1 MSSENPNDLK
11 TIIKSVPFHF
21 QIDFKPTGNGRRIR
35 GMVSSPKPDRE
46 NEVIETSAMRQALHN
61 FMKHPILHLQHTER
75 PVGIAIEAVVKSTG
89 ETHIEAEIF
98 ETDDTDDV
106 WDLIEKG
113 ELSKFSI
120 YGRRKQ
126 TAGQCHVSPNQR
138 SGPCI
143 TKSLDLWSISI
154 VGTNAVNQDTYLEI
168 AKSHLAEDEYTP
180 FAENLGLIY
189 KSWPGNEYLKGDTMV
204 PEPMKTDD
212 PIVETPLDDVVK
224 GTSEERLDTIEASL
238 GTITKAIGDLAVVVK
253 AAVDKPEEV
262 KEEAIT
268 EDIKKATLED
278 VDAIVKAKVEEAVG
292 DVKKAFDGLTT
303 DVAELKK
310 AVDEMKNTI
319 VRKSGPLVYIPESEG
334 EYNPYEANA
343 AAIGA

>member
-1 MSSENPNDLK
+1 M
-11 TIIKSVPFHF
+11 I
-21 QIDFKPTGNGRRIR
+21 
-35 GMVSSPKPDRE
+35 SSPKPDRE
-46 NEVIETSAMRQALHN
+46 NEVIETAAMRQALHN

-75 PVGIAIEAVVKSTG
+75 PVGTALEAVVKANG
-89 ETHIEAEIF
+89 ETHIEAEIYD
-98 ETDDTDDV
+98 TDDTDDV
-106 WDLIEKG
+106 WQLIEKG
-113 ELSKFSI
+113 LLSKYSI

-126 TAGQCHVSPNQR
+126 TAGQCHLFPHQR
-138 SGPCI
+138 TSPCI
-143 TKSLDLWSISI
+143 TKSLDLWSVSI

-168 AKSHLAEDEYTP
+168 AKAHLPDAEYGE

-189 KSWPGNEYLKGDTMV
+189 KSRPDNEYLKGDTMV
-204 PEPMKTDD
+204 PEPKKTDD
-212 PIVETPLDDVVK
+212 PVVDSTPIDETPIVK
-224 GTSEERLDTIEASL
+224 GSSEERLDTIEASL

-253 AAVDKPEEV
+253 AAVEKPEV
-262 KEEAIT
+262 KDEQPA
-268 EDIKKATLED
+268 EDIKKAGLED

-292 DVKKAFDGLTT
+292 EVKKAFDGLTT

-319 VRKSGPLVYIPESEG
+319 VRKSGPLVYIPEKDS

>member
-1 MSSENPNDLK
+1 
-11 TIIKSVPFHF
+11 
-21 QIDFKPTGNGRRIR
+21 
-35 GMVSSPKPDRE
+35 MVSSPKPDRE

-113 ELSKFSI
+113 GLSKFSI

-126 TAGQCHVSPNQR
+126 TAGQCHLSPNQR

-168 AKSHLAEDEYTP
+168 AKAHLAEDEYTP
-180 FAENLGLIY
+180 FAENLGLI
-189 KSWPGNEYLKGDTMV
+189 PPNTALMV
-204 PEPMKTDD
+204 IHDGKKRYE
-212 PIVETPLDDVVK
+212 I
-224 GTSEERLDTIEASL
+224 RLSSSLEKNATI
-238 GTITKAIGDLAVVVK
+238 
-253 AAVDKPEEV
+253 P
-262 KEEAIT
+262 
-268 EDIKKATLED
+268 
-278 VDAIVKAKVEEAVG
+278 
-292 DVKKAFDGLTT
+292 
-303 DVAELKK
+303 
-310 AVDEMKNTI
+310 
-319 VRKSGPLVYIPESEG
+319 
-334 EYNPYEANA
+334 
-343 AAIGA
+343 

>member
-1 MSSENPNDLK
+1 
-11 TIIKSVPFHF
+11 
-21 QIDFKPTGNGRRIR
+21 
-35 GMVSSPKPDRE
+35 MVSSPKPDRE

-75 PVGIAIEAVVKSTG
+75 PVGTAIEAVVKSTG

-113 ELSKFSI
+113 GLSKFSI

-126 TAGQCHVSPNQR
+126 TAGQCHLSPNQR
-138 SGPCI
+138 SSPCI

-168 AKSHLAEDEYTP
+168 AKAHLAEDEYTP

-189 KSWPGNEYLKGDTMV
+189 KSGPSNEYLKGDTMV

-212 PIVETPLDDVVK
+212 PIVETPLDGVVK

-253 AAVDKPEEV
+253 AAVEKPEV
-262 KEEAIT
+262 KDEEPAD
-268 EDIKKATLED
+268 DIKKATLDD

-292 DVKKAFDGLTT
+292 EVKKAFDGLTT

-319 VRKSGPLVYIPESEG
+319 VRKSGPLVYIPENEG
-334 EYNPYEANA
+334 EYSPHEANL